1 MSSSNSSNN
10 PQDNT
15 GNSTPTAG
23 QPTGSSDEKARR
35 SFRNLLWV
43 IIVLLIG
50 GVVGIIAFLLILPH
64 LIITGG
70 PPPFP
75 FGGRMDIRL
84 LFTFIAEHVIL
95 STVSV
100 ALLVSLVIVYA
111 RIYRQTK
118 ANFALGI
125 FIVLIALLL
134 DGIFTYP
141 ILQLVST
148 GIPTT
153 ELYYSLPTLGD
164 ILTIVAYSVFLY
176 LSLQ

>member
-1 MSSSNSSNN
+1 LSNDNNNSRDTIGSSS
-10 PQDNT
+10 P
-15 GNSTPTAG
+15 GGPPRGSTD
-23 QPTGSSDEKARR
+23 DEKAGR
-35 SFRNLLWV
+35 SLRSLLWV

-50 GVVGIIAFLLILPH
+50 AAVGVIVFLVILPH
-64 LIITGG
+64 LVFIG

-75 FGGRMDIRL
+75 FGGHMDLRL
-84 LFTFIAEHVIL
+84 LFTFIAEHMIL
-95 STVSV
+95 STISV
-100 ALLVSLVIVYA
+100 ALLVSLVFVYV

-125 FIVLIALLL
+125 LIVLIALLL
-134 DGIFTYP
+134 DAIFTYP

-148 GIPTT
+148 GIPDT

-164 ILTIVAYSVFLY
+164 VLTIVAYSVFLY